1 MSPLPGL
8 PIYRFMAFE
17 PRYRLIPRI
26 LRQLKAI
33 ERTAGMFEAV
43 RMKPEWITLFLGGFA
58 YQMVRTQDLLRNEM
72 K

>member
-1 MSPLPGL
+1 
-8 PIYRFMAFE
+8 MAFKLH
-17 PRYRLIPRI
+17 YHLIPRFI
-26 LRQLKAI
+26 RQIKAI

>member
-1 MSPLPGL
+1 
-8 PIYRFMAFE
+8 MAFE

-43 RMKPEWITLFLGGFA
+43 RMKPEWITFFLGGFA

-72 K
+72 IHSADSTPLE